1 MLIKSIEDVL
11 ALFGSNNLYVERNP
25 FNADRYYQFD
35 PEQDYQH
42 DIKLLKFHL
51 KELKKI
57 LKDIRRHLQFLRL
70 CWGKPNSLK

>member
-11 ALFGSNNLYVERNP
+11 ALFGSINLRVERNP
-25 FNADRYYQFD
+25 FNADRYYHFD

-42 DIKLLKFHL
+42 DIKLLKFQL

-57 LKDIRRHLQFLRL
+57 LKDIRSF
-70 CWGKPNSLK
+70 